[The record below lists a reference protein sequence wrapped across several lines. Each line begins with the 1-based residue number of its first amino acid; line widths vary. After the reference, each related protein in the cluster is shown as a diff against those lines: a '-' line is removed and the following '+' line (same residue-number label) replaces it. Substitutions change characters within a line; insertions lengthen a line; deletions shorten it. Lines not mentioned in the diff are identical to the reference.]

1 MNSSK
6 ILVVDDEPD
15 IRTLVQEILEDEG
28 FEVDVA
34 GDAESARQRVGD
46 ATPDLVLLDI
56 WMPDEDGITLLKEWK
71 EERQASFPVIM
82 MSGHG
87 SVETAVEA
95 TRLGAYDFIEKP
107 LSLAKLLLTIKHALE
122 RASLQ
127 QENTRLRH
135 YSQTTEEPIGKSQQ
149 MQQLR
154 QQLQRVAHH
163 NTPVLI
169 IGESGTDKEI
179 FARYLHNMSERAS
192 APFISVGVSSLSGEN
207 SAAELFGS
215 EEEGRVQAGLV
226 EKAEGGTLFL
236 KDIIDMSLPV
246 QGKLQN
252 MLDTGQFVRVG
263 GVEPVNANVRVVAAT
278 KHNLEQY
285 IHAGQ
290 FRDDLY
296 YQLSVVPIHIPSLRD
311 HYEDIPELLEH
322 YVAYFAEREGLPYRR
337 FSVAAQNRLRS
348 YHWPGNVRELKNL
361 VQRLLILGRDEVIET
376 EEVESILGKR
386 QKPSDFNNLPG
397 FDLPLREAREQFEK
411 AYLEYQ
417 LKQADGSVSKVARN
431 VGMERTHLYRKMRS
445 LGIELKPG
453 DTEK

>member
-1 MNSSK
+1 MSK

-15 IRTLVQEILEDEG
+15 IRNLVQEILEDEG
-28 FEVDVA
+28 FDVEV
-34 GDAESARQRVGD
+34 AESADRAREQISQFQ
-46 ATPDLVLLDI
+46 PDLVLLDI

-71 EERQASFPVIM
+71 AEHNEIFPVVM

-122 RASLQ
+122 RVSLQ

-135 YSQTTEEPIGKSQQ
+135 YSQASDEPIGKSQQ
-149 MQQLR
+149 MQALR
-154 QQLQRVAHH
+154 DQLQRVAHH

-179 FARYLHNMSERAS
+179 FARYLHNMSGRGDS
-192 APFISVGVSSLSGEN
+192 PFISVGVSSLSADN

-215 EEEGRVQAGLV
+215 EDDGRIQTGLL

-236 KDIIDMSLPV
+236 KDIADMSLPV
-246 QGKLQN
+246 QGKLQDL
-252 MLDTGQFVRVG
+252 LDSGQFVRVG
-263 GVEPVNANVRVVAAT
+263 GVEPIGSNVRVVAAT
-278 KHNLEQY
+278 KHNLEQFV
-285 IHAGQ
+285 HNGN

-296 YQLSVVPIHIPSLRD
+296 YQLSVVPIPLPALRD
-311 HYEDIPELLEH
+311 HYEDIPDLLEH
-322 YVAYFAEREGLPYRR
+322 YVAYFAEREGLTYRR

-348 YHWPGNVRELKNL
+348 YHWPGNLRELKNL
-361 VQRLLILGRDEVIET
+361 VQRLLILGRDEIIET
-376 EEVESILGKR
+376 EEVESVLGKR
-386 QKPSDFNNLPG
+386 QKQPVEYNNLPG

-445 LGIELKPG
+445 LGIELKADG
-453 DTEK
+453 NDK

>member
-1 MNSSK
+1 MSK

-28 FEVDVA
+28 FDVDVA
-34 GDAESARQRVGD
+34 ADAKHAREQL
-46 ATPDLVLLDI
+46 TQFKPDLVLLDI
-56 WMPDEDGITLLKEWK
+56 WMPDVDGITLLKEWK
-71 EERQASFPVIM
+71 AKEQQTFPVVM

-122 RASLQ
+122 RVSLQ

-135 YSQTTEEPIGKSQQ
+135 YSQVTADEPVGKSQQ
-149 MQQLR
+149 LKALR
-154 QQLQRVAHH
+154 EQLQRVAFHH
-163 NTPVLI
+163 TPVLI

-179 FARYLHNMSERAS
+179 YARYLHQLSDRATS
-192 APFISVGVSSLSGEN
+192 PFVSVGVSSLSSEN

-215 EEEGRVQAGLV
+215 EEDGRVQTGLI

-236 KDIIDMSLPV
+236 KDIGDMSLPD
-246 QGKLQN
+246 QGKLQSL
-252 MLDTGQFVRVG
+252 LDTNKLVRIG
-263 GVEPVNANVRVVAAT
+263 GIEPIDCNVRVVAAT
-278 KHNLEQY
+278 KYSLDQFVQKGN
-285 IHAGQ
+285 
-290 FRDDLY
+290 FRDDLF
-296 YQLSVVPIHIPSLRD
+296 YQLSVVPIPVPPLRD
-311 HYEDIPELLEH
+311 HYEDIPDLLEH
-322 YVAYFAEREGLPYRR
+322 YVAYFTERQGLTYRR

-348 YHWPGNVRELKNL
+348 HLWPGNLRELKNL
-361 VQRLLILGRDEVIET
+361 VQRLLILGSDETIDT
-376 EEVESILGKR
+376 EEVANVLGKR
-386 QKPSDFNNLPG
+386 PIQSAEYSNLPG

-417 LKQADGSVSKVARN
+417 LKQADGSVSKVARS

-445 LGIELKPG
+445 LGIELKPDG
-453 DTEK
+453 SDK

>member
-1 MNSSK
+1 MSSNR

-15 IRTLVQEILEDEG
+15 IRTLVEEILEDEG
-28 FEVDVA
+28 FEVEVA
-34 GDAESARQRVGD
+34 GTAETAREKVGSF
-46 ATPDLVLLDI
+46 TPNLVLLDI
-56 WMPDEDGITLLKEWK
+56 WMPDEDGISLLKEWK
-71 EERQASFPVIM
+71 TEARLGFPVIM

-122 RASLQ
+122 RVSLQ

-135 YSQTTEEPIGKSQQ
+135 YSQTTDEPIGKSRQIQ
-149 MQQLR
+149 ELR

-163 NTPVLI
+163 KTPVLI

-179 FARYLHNMSERAS
+179 FARYLHNLSERTANS
-192 APFISVGVSSLSGEN
+192 FISIGVSSLSAEN

-215 EEEGRVQAGLV
+215 EDEGRVQPGLI

-236 KDIIDMSLPV
+236 KDIADMSLPV

-252 MLDTGQFVRVG
+252 MLDTGRFVRVG
-263 GVEPVNANVRVVAAT
+263 GVEPIRADIRIVAAT

-285 IHAGQ
+285 VHDGQ
-290 FRDDLY
+290 FRDDFY
-296 YQLSVVPIHIPSLRD
+296 YQLSVVPIHIPPLRD

-337 FSVAAQNRLRS
+337 FTVAAQNRLRS

-361 VQRLLILGRDEVIET
+361 VQRLLILGRDENIET

-386 QKPSDFNNLPG
+386 QKPSEFGNLPG

-417 LKQADGSVSKVARN
+417 LKQAEGSVSKVARN

-445 LGIELKPG
+445 LGIELKSG
-453 DTEK
+453 DGDR

>member
-1 MNSSK
+1 MSK

-28 FEVDVA
+28 FDVA
-34 GDAESARQRVGD
+34 VAADASKAREQIEQFP
-46 ATPDLVLLDI
+46 PDLVLLDI

-71 EERQASFPVIM
+71 TENHKIFPVIM

-122 RASLQ
+122 RFTLQ

-135 YSQTTEEPIGKSQQ
+135 YSQATDEPTGKSQK
-149 MQQLR
+149 MQALR
-154 QQLQRVAHH
+154 EQLQRVASH

-179 FARYLHNMSERAS
+179 FARYLHNMSDRATN
-192 APFISVGVSSLSGEN
+192 PFISVGVSSLSVEN

-215 EEEGRVQAGLV
+215 EEDDRIQTGLI
-226 EKAEGGTLFL
+226 EKGEGGTLFL
-236 KDIIDMSLPV
+236 KDIADMSLPV

-252 MLDTGQFVRVG
+252 LLDSGQFVRTG
-263 GVEPVNANVRVVAAT
+263 GVEPIKCNVRIVAAT
-278 KHNLEQY
+278 KHNLEQLV
-285 IHAGQ
+285 HNGN

-296 YQLSVVPIHIPSLRD
+296 YQLSVVPIPVPPLRD
-311 HYEDIPELLEH
+311 HYEDIPDLLEH
-322 YVAYFAEREGLPYRR
+322 YVAYFAEREGLTYRR
-337 FSVAAQNRLRS
+337 FSVAAQNRLRG
-348 YHWPGNVRELKNL
+348 YHWPGNLRELKNL
-361 VQRLLILGRDEVIET
+361 VQRLLILGRDENIET
-376 EEVESILGKR
+376 EEVETVLGKR
-386 QKPSDFNNLPG
+386 QKQPIEYNNLPS

-417 LKQADGSVSKVARN
+417 LKQADGSVSKVAKS

-445 LGIELKPG
+445 LGIELKADG
-453 DTEK
+453 ADK